1 MATPQEQFLV
11 KAAASASAS
20 GHIFPEYA
28 ACEAALESKWGVS
41 NLVLQANN
49 LFGQKQSHPP
59 LEGTTTLS
67 MPTHEVVNGVTVP
80 AEARW
85 VVFPDWSS
93 CFKARMALLQRLAN
107 THPDYKAA
115 LNATTGEEFVTSV
128 SHTWSTDP
136 QRGAKV
142 LAIYNA
148 HSSVFAAQAAGS

>member
-1 MATPQEQFLV
+1 MPSPQDLFLV
-11 KAAASASAS
+11 KAATAAAAA

-28 ACEAALESKWGVS
+28 ACEAALESAWGGS
-41 NLVLQANN
+41 QLATQANN

-59 LEGTTTLS
+59 LPGSTTLNL
-67 MPTHEVVNGVTVP
+67 PTHEVVNGVSVP
-80 AEARW
+80 TEAQW

-93 CFKARMALLQRLAN
+93 CFKARMALLQRLASAY
-107 THPDYKAA
+107 PDYQTA
-115 LNATTGEEFVTSV
+115 LNATTGEQFVTAV

-148 HSSVFAAQAAGS
+148 HSSAFTTTPAQS